1 MNVISAGSVN
11 ASFGWAQDARDKIDI
26 VGDCLAGL
34 VRQSGLENPDYP
46 FVCYPFGYRL
56 DFFPDVFVEDQPFV
70 PA

>member
-26 VGDCLAGL
+26 VGNCFAGL
-34 VRQSGLENPDYP
+34 VIQSGLENPAYP
-46 FVCYPFGYRL
+46 FVCCLSEDRL
-56 DFFPDVFVEDQPFV
+56 DFLPDDFVEDQPFV